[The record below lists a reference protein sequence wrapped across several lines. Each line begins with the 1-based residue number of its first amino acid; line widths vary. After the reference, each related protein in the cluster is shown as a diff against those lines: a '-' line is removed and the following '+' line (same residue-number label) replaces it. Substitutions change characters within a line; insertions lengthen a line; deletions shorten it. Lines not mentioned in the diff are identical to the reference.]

1 MYNVHILSL
10 NWIKFF
16 QNCQSQ
22 ETEQEEQRRLLHNI
36 NNQIRASL
44 LNISQQIHAQKE
56 AKNRENME
64 THFTQINNADEE
76 HINYEKVY
84 WQNASNFFLNLYIQY
99 MYLKRNQLL
108 LYRGEK
114 SPIIPLIDWTNW
126 GFMGV
131 VPHTT

>member
-99 MYLKRNQLL
+99 MYLKRITMQRQVARNFEMLKFNFL
-108 LYRGEK
+108 FVYNLNYA
-114 SPIIPLIDWTNW
+114 
-126 GFMGV
+126 
-131 VPHTT
+131 